1 MLRRHTLSLFFIL
14 GAMCLSLTPGYNN
27 ANRNSSY
34 TYPENGKPG
43 VSDGY
48 EELGR
53 PIREATG
60 REEIAYMD
68 ERDRDIHQR
77 ADRKGD
83 WGYKQN
89 WRYDREAFYRG
100 ETQGEAYDKEHPD
113 GIGGPGMEPDT
124 EYLQM
129 RKYYMEDA
137 NRQNGAAVQRN
148 NGARAYGNDQQMS
161 DQAGQYSPPGNYPN
175 RYPSNGY

>member
-14 GAMCLSLTPGYNN
+14 GGMCLSLAPGYND
-27 ANRNSSY
+27 ANRNSNYHYSD
-34 TYPENGKPG
+34 NGKPG
-43 VSDGY
+43 MS
-48 EELGR
+48 EEYDEPR

-68 ERDRDIHQR
+68 QRDRDIHQR

-100 ETQGEAYDKEHPD
+100 ETQGEAYDLEHPD

-129 RKYYMEDA
+129 RKYYLNNA
-137 NRQNGAAVQRN
+137 KRQNVAASQRN
-148 NGARAYGNDQQMS
+148 GGSRPYGNDQQVS
-161 DQAGQYSPPGNYPN
+161 DQTGQYPRSNQYQN